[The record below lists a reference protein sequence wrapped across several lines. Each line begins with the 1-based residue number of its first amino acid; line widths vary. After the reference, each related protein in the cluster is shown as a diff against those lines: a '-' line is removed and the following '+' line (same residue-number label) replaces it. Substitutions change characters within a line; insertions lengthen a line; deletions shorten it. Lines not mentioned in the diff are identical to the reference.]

1 VVLLVNFFPNSVKM
15 QSSTPRWGK
24 NKFREEV
31 YAVSV
36 SATHGCITGNAF
48 MRDRTVISIS
58 IHQRTLR

>member
-1 VVLLVNFFPNSVKM
+1 M